1 METNMLETL
10 LQNEYIYIYIKA
22 RMRLLV
28 ERGRQAP
35 KKFVGEMFFVLMQE
49 KAKEICCRNYLR
61 HYLHLHLHLHLPSPD
76 EVLMGID

>member
-10 LQNEYIYIYIKA
+10 LQNEYIYIYKEA

-49 KAKEICCRNYLR
+49 KAEEICCRNY
-61 HYLHLHLHLHLPSPD
+61 
-76 EVLMGID
+76 

>member
-10 LQNEYIYIYIKA
+10 LQNEYIYKEA

-49 KAKEICCRNYLR
+49 KAEEICCRNY
-61 HYLHLHLHLHLPSPD
+61 
-76 EVLMGID
+76 

>member
-1 METNMLETL
+1 MLETL
-10 LQNEYIYIYIKA
+10 LQNEYIYKEA

-49 KAKEICCRNYLR
+49 KAEEICCRNY
-61 HYLHLHLHLHLPSPD
+61 
-76 EVLMGID
+76 

>member
-1 METNMLETL
+1 MLETL
-10 LQNEYIYIYIKA
+10 LQNEYIYIYKEA

-49 KAKEICCRNYLR
+49 KAEEICCRNY
-61 HYLHLHLHLHLPSPD
+61 
-76 EVLMGID
+76 